1 MGLTI
6 GGGRA
11 RGAKGISSEE
21 FNEFKEAELIRVQ
34 QEIDRQTNTAL
45 AISNTEEAIGRADTA
60 AQKANNAKGW
70 TPLTEFEEVDE
81 ETLVKKIT
89 GYFGGTGTAPT
100 LNVGKYIKVGGVT
113 TVVSEAA
120 NFKGGGNIDIS
131 DKADKTYVD
140 EKVKTDVPTGA
151 KFTDTVYTHPTKHP
165 SSIITQTATARF
177 VTDTQI
183 DSWDNKETPT
193 GAQTKATK
201 ALTDA
206 TAYVDGKVLTDVP
219 SNAKFTDTVYSHPT
233 NHPATII
240 TETTTKRFVTD
251 AEKTEWSDKETPSGA
266 QTKAT
271 KSLTDAKAY
280 VDGKIKINVQNLI
293 PTTGEIN
300 LNSGSIFHINEP
312 EDTSFSITNAK
323 VGAHSF
329 TLIITMGETAG
340 VLTFPD
346 EVKWQNEE
354 ALVTE
359 SSKIYVLTFLSID
372 QGSTWLAIEKGV
384 FNI

>member
-131 DKADKTYVD
+131 GKADKTYVD

-193 GAQTKATK
+193 
-201 ALTDA
+201 
-206 TAYVDGKVLTDVP
+206 
-219 SNAKFTDTVYSHPT
+219 
-233 NHPATII
+233 
-240 TETTTKRFVTD
+240 
-251 AEKTEWSDKETPSGA
+251 GA